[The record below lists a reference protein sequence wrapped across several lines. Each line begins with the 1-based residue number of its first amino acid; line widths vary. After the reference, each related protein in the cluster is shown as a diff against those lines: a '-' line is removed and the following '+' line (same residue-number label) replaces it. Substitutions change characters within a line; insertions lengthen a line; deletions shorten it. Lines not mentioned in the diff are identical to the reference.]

1 MLQQSGRFLPTPKLV
16 HLPPQEYFGKVP
28 GCTAYPSCTFS
39 ELCSGTTPNLVRRH
53 IQRGETLYSS
63 GEYFK
68 SLYSIRS
75 GFFKTLILSEDG
87 REQVTG
93 FQMGGDV
100 LGLDGVGTCTHINT
114 AVALENSQICVFP
127 FEWIEAMAFQSPQ
140 LNLSFQNLLGV
151 EIQRN
156 HRLMLMLG
164 CMRAEERVA
173 AFLVDLLARL
183 RRRGWSGSD
192 TLLRM
197 TRQEIG
203 SYLGLTLE
211 TVSRAFSDLAAQ
223 GIIEINLRHVVVLDP
238 IRLAR
243 LSNSEPD
250 WIGQDDVGPRLGP
263 VAFHQNRSATRLYN

>member
-1 MLQQSGRFLPTPKLV
+1 MLQQSGKFLSTPKLV
-16 HLPPQEYFGKVP
+16 HLPPQEYLGEVP
-28 GCTAYPSCTFS
+28 GCSAYRSFS
-39 ELCSGTTPNLVRRH
+39 FGGLCSGTAIAPVHRH
-53 IQRGETLYSS
+53 IQRGENLYGS
-63 GEYFK
+63 GEHFK
-68 SLYSIRS
+68 ALYSIRS
-75 GFFKTLILSEDG
+75 GFFKTLIYSEDG

-100 LGLDGVGTCTHINT
+100 LGLDGVGTCAHTNT
-114 AVALENSQICVFP
+114 AVALESSQVCVFP
-127 FEWIEAMAFQSPQ
+127 FEWIEAMALQSPQ

-173 AFLVDLLARL
+173 AFLVDLLSRL
-183 RRRGWSGSD
+183 RTRGWSGSD

-250 WIGQDDVGPRLGP
+250 WVGQDAAKPRLGT
-263 VAFHQNRSATRLYN
+263 VVFHHNQPATRLYN